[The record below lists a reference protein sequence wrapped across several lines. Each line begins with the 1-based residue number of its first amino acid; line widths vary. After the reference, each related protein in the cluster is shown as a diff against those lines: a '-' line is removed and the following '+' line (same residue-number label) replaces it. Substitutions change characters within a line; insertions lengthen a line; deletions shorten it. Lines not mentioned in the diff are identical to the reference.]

1 MDTIAAYLIFLNLV
15 GFLIMGEDKRR
26 AKMHRWRISERMLF
40 LVSIL
45 GGSIGTWAGMYVF
58 RHKTRHWYF
67 VIGMPLILILQIAG
81 TIWLYRQG
89 LYYFYLFDITILAFG
104 IAKKR
109 KVIYNDKHSKRQVF
123 FVERHIDQTAKKG
136 RITEYV
142 YTGRYSGS

>member
-15 GFLIMGEDKRR
+15 GFLIMGEDKRS

-67 VIGMPLILILQIAG
+67 VMGMPLILILQIAG
-81 TIWLYRQG
+81 AIWLYCQG
-89 LYYFYLFDITILAFG
+89 LYHL
-104 IAKKR
+104 
-109 KVIYNDKHSKRQVF
+109 
-123 FVERHIDQTAKKG
+123 
-136 RITEYV
+136 
-142 YTGRYSGS
+142 

>member
-15 GFLIMGEDKRR
+15 GFLIMGEDKRM

-67 VIGMPLILILQIAG
+67 VIGIPLILILQIAG
-81 TIWLYRQG
+81 AIWLYRQG
-89 LYYFYLFDITILAFG
+89 LYHL
-104 IAKKR
+104 
-109 KVIYNDKHSKRQVF
+109 
-123 FVERHIDQTAKKG
+123 
-136 RITEYV
+136 
-142 YTGRYSGS
+142 

>member
-1 MDTIAAYLIFLNLV
+1 MKKKILFNGLGNRGWIGGLYYIKNIMFSCLQNENIMERFSLVLLIDPEHMDTIAAYLIFLNLV

-81 TIWLYRQG
+81 AIWLYRQG
-89 LYYFYLFDITILAFG
+89 LYHL
-104 IAKKR
+104 
-109 KVIYNDKHSKRQVF
+109 
-123 FVERHIDQTAKKG
+123 
-136 RITEYV
+136 
-142 YTGRYSGS
+142 

>member
-1 MDTIAAYLIFLNLV
+1 MNKKALRVGSHCVRDELCRGGDTAAGGESCRTGFFYFRKKEKHMDTIAAYLIFLNLV

-81 TIWLYRQG
+81 AIWLYRQG
-89 LYYFYLFDITILAFG
+89 LYHL
-104 IAKKR
+104 
-109 KVIYNDKHSKRQVF
+109 
-123 FVERHIDQTAKKG
+123 
-136 RITEYV
+136 
-142 YTGRYSGS
+142 